1 MKMIRQVDL
10 PSSRRANGEGAIC
23 FGGWLSNE
31 EQMPRKDAFWAGR
44 KPALA
49 REPNPAYTEGMIR
62 VTGTI
67 TIGEEEIHQEFIRAS
82 GPGGQNVNKVATA
95 VQLRF
100 DVAHSPSLPED
111 VRERLTHLAGKR
123 MTKEGYLIIDARRFR
138 TQEQNRQDS
147 VARLVGLIRQAAQRP
162 KIRKRTKPTLAS
174 KERRLES
181 KHRRGKIKHLRRA
194 QPE

>member
-1 MKMIRQVDL
+1 MQNKDQMARKNAFL
-10 PSSRRANGEGAIC
+10 AGGE
-23 FGGWLSNE
+23 
-31 EQMPRKDAFWAGR
+31 
-44 KPALA
+44 PALA
-49 REPNPAYTEGMIR
+49 REPKAAYTEGMIR

-67 TIGEEEIHQEFIRAS
+67 MIDEEEIHQQFIRAS

-111 VRERLTHLAGKR
+111 VRECLTRLAGKR
-123 MTKEGYLIIDARRFR
+123 MTQEGYLIINARRFR

-147 VARLVGLIRQAAQRP
+147 VVRLVGLIRQAAQRP
-162 KIRKRTKPTLAS
+162 KIRKRTKPTQAS

-181 KHRRGKIKHLRRA
+181 KHHRSKIKDLRRA
-194 QPE
+194 EPE

>member
-1 MKMIRQVDL
+1 
-10 PSSRRANGEGAIC
+10 
-23 FGGWLSNE
+23 
-31 EQMPRKDAFWAGR
+31 
-44 KPALA
+44 
-49 REPNPAYTEGMIR
+49 MIR

-67 TIGEEEIHQEFIRAS
+67 TIDEEEIHLQFIRAS

-111 VRERLTHLAGKR
+111 VRERLNHLSGKR
-123 MTKEGYLIIDARRFR
+123 MTKDGYILIGARRFR

-147 VARLVGLIRQAAQRP
+147 VARLVDLIRQAAQRP
-162 KIRKRTKPTLAS
+162 KLRKKTKPTPAS

-181 KHRRGKIKHLRRA
+181 KHRRGRIKHLRRA
-194 QPE
+194 EPE

>member
-1 MKMIRQVDL
+1 MQNEDQMHLRNAPL
-10 PSSRRANGEGAIC
+10 AGGE
-23 FGGWLSNE
+23 LV
-31 EQMPRKDAFWAGR
+31 
-44 KPALA
+44 LA

-67 TIGEEEIHQEFIRAS
+67 TIDEDEIHQQFIRAS

-100 DVAHSPSLPED
+100 DVAHSSSLPED
-111 VRERLTHLAGKR
+111 VRDRLTRLAGKR

-147 VARLVGLIRQAAQRP
+147 VARLVALIRQAAQR
-162 KIRKRTKPTLAS
+162 
-174 KERRLES
+174 
-181 KHRRGKIKHLRRA
+181 GKGGHWCKDNLLHV
-194 QPE
+194 